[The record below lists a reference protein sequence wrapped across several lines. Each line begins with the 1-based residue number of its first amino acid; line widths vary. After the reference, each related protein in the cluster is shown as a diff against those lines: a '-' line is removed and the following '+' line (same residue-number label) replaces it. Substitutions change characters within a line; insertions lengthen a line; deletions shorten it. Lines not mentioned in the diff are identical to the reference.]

1 MKYLAVSLI
10 LCAIFSSVLLA
21 AEADKIARVD
31 VVGNERIDKGVVL
44 NAVKTKVGDVYD
56 PVKIGEDLKSIYKTG
71 YFGDV
76 MVDVKDIDKGK
87 AVTFVVVERPS
98 VSAIYIVGNKKV
110 KTEDIRDK
118 LKIKTG
124 AVLNLDV
131 AKQSVDEIKKLYAS
145 KGYYAAKVSYEIET
159 EEGYKASLRFLIE
172 EPQRAY
178 VRKITFVGNNHIK
191 ASKIK
196 AVMRTQEKGWFSWF
210 TGSGT
215 LDEDVIGEDRQQ
227 IEAFYHDQGYV
238 RVKVGMPD
246 IKISKD
252 GKTISI
258 SIPLEEG
265 DLYKVGKIDFKGDL
279 LVGDPELR
287 KKLKSKTGATFR
299 SSLFQADITSLTDL
313 YQDKGYAFTDIAP
326 LTAIND
332 DEKTVDLLFDIA
344 QGTEVYFNRINII
357 GNSKTRD
364 KVIRREMKVAEGD
377 LYSSSNLKES
387 KRKLTNTTYFKTVDL
402 KTEKTDDPDLVNLDV
417 LVEEKATGTFSLG
430 VGYSTDEKGMITGGV
445 SQENLFGTGQ
455 KAYLNASISSIS
467 HLYDFTYVQ
476 PYTFDT
482 NISSSFNV
490 FNTERIFTTYRYS
503 GDGGSFTLAR
513 PLTDYLTASLRYG
526 YESDK
531 VSRVESDASSYVQR
545 QAGISTTSS
554 ITGALVYNS
563 LDDVLNPMKG
573 TIASVTDQFAG
584 GPLFGD
590 NKFDKLILSY
600 GRYFPW
606 KYDTTFFLRGTAGTA
621 RQYGGVAVPI
631 FDRFFVG
638 GIDSVRGFK
647 YGEAGPLDPV
657 TNDVIGGT
665 NELYFNS
672 EWIYPIYP
680 AAGLKGDIFFDYGK
694 GFNNMSGFLSALRPA
709 AGFGMRWYS
718 PFGPI
723 RVELGFNLNRQIGE
737 KGAVFDFSMGRPF

>member
-455 KAYLNASISSIS
+455 KAYLNASIDSIS

>member
-1 MKYLAVSLI
+1 M
-10 LCAIFSSVLLA
+10 
-21 AEADKIARVD
+21 
-31 VVGNERIDKGVVL
+31 
-44 NAVKTKVGDVYD
+44 
-56 PVKIGEDLKSIYKTG
+56 
-71 YFGDV
+71 
-76 MVDVKDIDKGK
+76 
-87 AVTFVVVERPS
+87 
-98 VSAIYIVGNKKV
+98 
-110 KTEDIRDK
+110 
-118 LKIKTG
+118 
-124 AVLNLDV
+124 
-131 AKQSVDEIKKLYAS
+131 
-145 KGYYAAKVSYEIET
+145 
-159 EEGYKASLRFLIE
+159 
-172 EPQRAY
+172 
-178 VRKITFVGNNHIK
+178 
-191 ASKIK
+191 
-196 AVMRTQEKGWFSWF
+196 
-210 TGSGT
+210 
-215 LDEDVIGEDRQQ
+215 
-227 IEAFYHDQGYV
+227 
-238 RVKVGMPD
+238 
-246 IKISKD
+246 
-252 GKTISI
+252 
-258 SIPLEEG
+258 
-265 DLYKVGKIDFKGDL
+265 GKIDFKGDL
-279 LVGDPELR
+279 LVGEPELR
-287 KKLKSKTGATFR
+287 KKLKSKTGTTFR

-332 DEKTVDLLFDIA
+332 DEKTVNLLFDIA

-455 KAYLNASISSIS
+455 KVYLNASLSSIS

-503 GDGGSFTLAR
+503 GDGGAFTLAR

-680 AAGLKGDIFFDYGK
+680 AAGLKGDVFFDYGK
-694 GFNNMSGFLSALRPA
+694 GFNNMSGFLSSPRPA
-709 AGFGMRWYS
+709 AGFGIRWYS